1 MSENDEIRKNFVQK
15 SAIQTEF
22 FFLTTITKTLISPS
36 NIGIKSSF
44 WTFFDSK
51 FPDLEAG
58 IDIDWCLTFSTE
70 INASKFDKNVKI

>member
-1 MSENDEIRKNFVQK
+1 MSK
-15 SAIQTEF
+15 SAKILFKNPQF
-22 FFLTTITKTLISPS
+22 KPSLFFLTTITKTLISPS
-36 NIGIKSSF
+36 KVGIKSSF

-70 INASKFDKNVKI
+70 INSFKVEKNVKI